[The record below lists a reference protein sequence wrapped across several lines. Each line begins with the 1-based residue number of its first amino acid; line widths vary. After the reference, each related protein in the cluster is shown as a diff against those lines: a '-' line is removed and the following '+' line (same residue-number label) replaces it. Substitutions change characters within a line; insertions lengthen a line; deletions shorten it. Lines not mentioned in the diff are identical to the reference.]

1 MLISLSMFHRFIYLV
16 ACIRTSFLFK
26 TGNYSVIHIHTAF
39 SLSVRS
45 LVDVWI
51 VSTVW
56 LLRIKLLWT
65 LVYRYLFES
74 CLLLLGVR
82 IGVELQDYMII
93 LCLTFW
99 KTTNCFPQWLHPF
112 YIATSSAQ
120 GFQFPHILAKI
131 YSLFLWVWELCFG
144 FCFKLWSAVCEILV
158 PQPGP
163 RLVPPAFRV

>member
-99 KTTNCFPQWLHPF
+99 VKTASCFPQQLMNKCSNF
-112 YIATSSAQ
+112 STSS
-120 GFQFPHILAKI
+120 PIHVT
-131 YSLFLWVWELCFG
+131 FLVF
-144 FCFKLWSAVCEILV
+144 FITFILV
-158 PQPGP
+158 GVKVSHCGFDLHFPNG
-163 RLVPPAFRV
+163 R